1 MPQTDPQDPHRREDG
16 RFRTWR
22 SGRRFAT
29 TIFDPLRSFLQTEA
43 SSGVLLLVAVGIA
56 LAWANW
62 PGNSTYE
69 GLWRYV
75 LTVPLGRFGVS
86 MDLRHW
92 VDEALMTFFF
102 LVVGLEIKREFV
114 SGELRDRRAAVL
126 PVAAALGGMA
136 MPALIYLAC
145 NAGGPGSRGWGIAMP
160 TDIAF
165 ALGVLALAIP
175 RAPASVRVF
184 LLSLAIVDDLLTV
197 VAVALFYSTSVS
209 AGWLGAAV
217 LLAVAVFLLERIHV
231 LVPVISIVLGICL
244 WFALR
249 EAGVSPT
256 LAGVTM
262 GFLTPAVPF
271 RPVIAGEP
279 EAISPV
285 TRVEAL
291 LHPWTSYLVVP
302 LFALANA
309 GVSFT
314 IGAFDPPGAGWV
326 VTGIVLART
335 VGKVLGIVIA
345 CWIAV
350 RVGAA
355 RLPGGVGWPHIVGV
369 AAAAGVPFTVSLF
382 IAEISLGEG
391 ALLPAAKLGILAGA
405 AIAGIAGLVLLRRA
419 ERGRASEATGRA

>member
-1 MPQTDPQDPHRREDG
+1 
-16 RFRTWR
+16 
-22 SGRRFAT
+22 
-29 TIFDPLRSFLQTEA
+29 
-43 SSGVLLLVAVGIA
+43 V
-56 LAWANW
+56 
-62 PGNSTYE
+62 
-69 GLWRYV
+69 
-75 LTVPLGRFGVS
+75 
-86 MDLRHW
+86 
-92 VDEALMTFFF
+92 
-102 LVVGLEIKREFV
+102 
-114 SGELRDRRAAVL
+114 
-126 PVAAALGGMA
+126 
-136 MPALIYLAC
+136 PALIYLAC
-145 NAGGPGSRGWGIAMP
+145 NAGGAGSKGWGIAMP

-184 LLSLAIVDDLLTV
+184 LLSLAIVDDVLTV
-197 VAVALFYSTSVS
+197 VAVAFFYSTSVS

-217 LLAVAVFLLERIHV
+217 LVAVAVFLLERIHV
-231 LVPVISIVLGICL
+231 RVPLLSIALGLCM

-271 RPVIAGEP
+271 RPVRAEGP
-279 EAISPV
+279 RAISPL
-285 TRVEAL
+285 TRVEEL
-291 LHPWTSYLVVP
+291 LHPWTSYLVAP

-314 IGAFDPPGAGWV
+314 IGAFDPPDAGWV

-350 RVGAA
+350 RAGAA

-391 ALLPAAKLGILAGA
+391 ALLPAAKLGILLGA
-405 AIAGIAGLVLLRRA
+405 AFAGVAGLVLLRRA
-419 ERGRASEATGRA
+419 ERGQASGVVPR